1 MIMKQRLATYLGALI
16 LAGLGTGA
24 HALPITFTADFDESS
39 VSSSSTRFETA
50 LLDFSS
56 VSFNLNEGDSYSFDF
71 MSYRYTNA
79 AGAIGGHSANI
90 SATLAFLAPGGQ
102 SVATGIGLSL
112 GGTTASSLT
121 WTQQPASVALSDGTT
136 YSVVFSNL
144 VNVSVNDYHR
154 VSATV
159 KLLSGP
165 QSSVAVP
172 EPGTLMLLGT
182 GLLAYAL
189 MRRRRPDASPMRS

>member
-39 VSSSSTRFETA
+39 VASSSTRFETA

-79 AGAIGGHSANI
+79 AGALGAHSANI

-102 SVATGIGLSL
+102 SVATGIGSSL

-121 WTQQPASVALSDGTT
+121 WTQPANVALGDGTT
-136 YSVVFSNL
+136 FSVVFSNL